1 MEKIDPI
8 ILKEI
13 PSRPPRRWKTY
24 CLFFRLFSKILL
36 LITVISIILHLPDL
50 SQKPQKEEEVIQEI
64 QEVLARN
71 SKDLSSE
78 TQRELAK
85 LIYAESLRY
94 NHDPKFILALIAIE
108 SSFKNRSVSE
118 KGAKGLMQLMPEVA
132 ESIAKDLGIEWKGD
146 LTLFNPYLNIR
157 MGIYY
162 FSQLVSDFNDVR
174 VALTAYN
181 YGPTYIKEL
190 VDNKKKIPVNF
201 TQRVFTVYQTL

>member
-1 MEKIDPI
+1 METIG
-8 ILKEI
+8 LKEI
-13 PSRPPRRWKTY
+13 PSRPARRWKT
-24 CLFFRLFSKILL
+24 CSLFFRLFSKILL

-50 SQKPQKEEEVIQEI
+50 CQTPQKEEEVIQEI

-71 SKDLSSE
+71 SKDLSKE

-190 VDNKKKIPVNF
+190 VDSKKRIPINF
-201 TQRVFTVYQTL
+201 TRRVFTVYQTL

>member
-1 MEKIDPI
+1 METVDSI
-8 ILKEI
+8 ILKDF
-13 PSRPPRRWKTY
+13 PSRPAKRWKT
-24 CLFFRLFSKILL
+24 CSLFFRLFSKILL
-36 LITVISIILHLPDL
+36 LITVISIFLHLPDL
-50 SQKPQKEEEVIQEI
+50 SQTPQKEEEVIQEI

-71 SKDLSSE
+71 SKDLSKE

-162 FSQLVSDFNDVR
+162 FSQLVSDFHDVR

-190 VDNKKKIPVNF
+190 VDNKKKIPINF
-201 TQRVFTVYQTL
+201 TKRVFTVYQTL

>member
-1 MEKIDPI
+1 M
-8 ILKEI
+8 
-13 PSRPPRRWKTY
+13 
-24 CLFFRLFSKILL
+24 
-36 LITVISIILHLPDL
+36 VISIILHLPDL

-71 SKDLSSE
+71 SKDLSNE

-108 SSFKNRSVSE
+108 SSFQNRSVSE

-162 FSQLVSDFNDVR
+162 FSQLVSDFNDIR

-190 VDNKKKIPVNF
+190 VDNRKKIPINF